1 MREGAHTLRATSA
14 PRVDIRPVGVAVDAF
29 RQDLRFAVRSL
40 AKSPAFTTIAT
51 LCIALGIAANVF
63 IWTPLNTLLLRPLPL
78 QRAEEVMQLSTWRL
92 NGERQT
98 YGSWSY
104 LDYRDVAEL
113 SGVFTAVGAH
123 VEQSWNVGGVA
134 EPERVSGA
142 RVTASLFPLLGIR
155 PEIGRFF
162 RPDEEEA
169 GRVTVISTG
178 LWERKFASDPQILGR
193 SLLIDG
199 EAHTIVGVMQRGVR
213 YPEVQDVW
221 LPLRPGI
228 MREHRD
234 YRGYQLAARLA
245 GGVTVAQADARVA
258 ALMRQLAERYPTT
271 NEGWSSWVV
280 PMNDLVAREV
290 RTIFLIML
298 GAVGFVL
305 LIACANVANLLLA
318 RGAGRQREVA
328 VRLAV
333 GASRGR
339 IVRQLLTES
348 VLLSIVGGVVGLLVG
363 TWSVAVF
370 TTRMMPTTVPYWMT
384 FDVDRTVVL
393 VTAAT
398 TLLTGIVFGVVPAL
412 QLSRP
417 ALNETLKDTGGR
429 GSSGTVKVGRTR
441 SALVVTE
448 LALSLVLLVGAG
460 LMVKSL
466 YATFDADL
474 GFEPAGV
481 LTFNVAL
488 TGARYGSDSA
498 RAALHRQVEE
508 RLSAMPGVLQ
518 VGRVDHQLIAD
529 CCRHTPYVPLGKEY
543 RAGDAPS
550 ALLLH
555 VSPRYLPTMQVA
567 PRGGRLFSASDAQ
580 PGSGVILVDDV
591 LAAREWPGQSALGQR
606 LRLAGSDSSWRT
618 VVGIVPHL
626 VSRSVTEELRPQ
638 LFLPLPDGWEGG
650 VAYAVRARGTPE
662 ALASAVRTT
671 IRSIDPD
678 LPVANLATMDFV
690 IRDRMFQPRVFGSMF
705 AIFAAAALLLATV
718 GLYGVMSYLVSQR
731 TRELGVRIA
740 LGATTGDVMRLVL
753 RGAMRMIAVGLL
765 VGVPAA
771 IVMARLLRGIL
782 YNVSVTDPFTLLGV
796 PLLLA
801 LVTLVASAIPAR
813 RATRVNPVTALRSD

>member
-1 MREGAHTLRATSA
+1 M
-14 PRVDIRPVGVAVDAF
+14 DAF

-78 QRAEEVMQLSTWRL
+78 TNSQEVMQLSMWRL
-92 NGERQT
+92 NGERYT

-104 LDYRDVAEL
+104 PDYRDVAEL
-113 SGVFTAVGAH
+113 PGVFTAVGAH
-123 VEQSWNVGGVA
+123 TEQAWNIGGVA
-134 EPERVSGA
+134 APERVSGA

-155 PEIGRFF
+155 PELGRFF
-162 RPDEEEA
+162 RPDEEESA
-169 GRVTVISTG
+169 RVAVISTG
-178 LWERKFASDPQILGR
+178 LWERTFASDPTIVGR
-193 SLLIDG
+193 SVLIDG

-221 LPLRPGI
+221 LPLTPGP
-228 MREHRD
+228 MREHREW
-234 YRGYQLAARLA
+234 RGYQLAARLA
-245 GGVTVAQADARVA
+245 PGVTVAQADARLA
-258 ALMRQLAERYPTT
+258 SLMRQLAERYPTS
-271 NEGWSSWVV
+271 NDGWSSWVV
-280 PMNDLVAREV
+280 PMNDLIAREV
-290 RTIFLIML
+290 RAIFLIML

-333 GASRGR
+333 GASRRR

-348 VLLSIVGGVVGLLVG
+348 VLLSILGGVLGMLLG
-363 TWSVAVF
+363 TWSVDVF

-393 VTAAT
+393 VTAVT

-417 ALNETLKDTGGR
+417 ALNETLKDAGGR

-448 LALSLVLLVGAG
+448 LALSLVLLMGAG

-466 YATFDADL
+466 FATFDADL
-474 GFEPAGV
+474 GFEPEGV
-481 LTFNVAL
+481 LTFTVAP
-488 TGARYGSDSA
+488 TGARYDSDSA
-498 RAALHRQVEE
+498 RATFHRQMDE
-508 RLSAMPGVLQ
+508 RLAAIPGVQ
-518 VGRVDHQLIAD
+518 RVGSIDHQLIAD
-529 CCRHTPYVPLGKEY
+529 CCRHSPYTPLGKEY
-543 RAGDAPS
+543 RAGDGPS

-555 VSPRYLPTMQVA
+555 ISPGYFPTMQVS
-567 PRGGRLFSASDAQ
+567 PRGGRLFEASDAQ
-580 PGSGVILVDDV
+580 PGAGVVIVDEV

-606 LRLAGSDSSWRT
+606 LRLAGDDSTPRT
-618 VVGIVPHL
+618 VIGVVPHL
-626 VSRSVTEELRPQ
+626 VSRSVTEEIHPQ
-638 LFLPLPDGWEGG
+638 VFLPLAAGRAGG
-650 VAYAVRARGTPE
+650 RAYSIRARGTPE
-662 ALASAVRTT
+662 ALATAVRTT
-671 IRSIDPD
+671 IRALDPD
-678 LPVANLATMDFV
+678 LPVANLASMDFV
-690 IRDRMFQPRVFGSMF
+690 IRERMFQPRVFGTMF
-705 AIFAAAALLLATV
+705 VVFAGAALLLATI
-718 GLYGVMSYLVSQR
+718 GLYGVMSYLVAQR
-731 TRELGVRIA
+731 TRELGVRLA
-740 LGATTGDVMRLVL
+740 LGATPGDVMRLVL
-753 RGAMRMIAVGLL
+753 RGALRMIMVGF
-765 VGVPAA
+765 VIGVPAA

-782 YNVSVTDPFTLLGV
+782 YNVSVTDPLTLVGV

-813 RATRVNPVTALRSD
+813 RATRVDPVTALRND